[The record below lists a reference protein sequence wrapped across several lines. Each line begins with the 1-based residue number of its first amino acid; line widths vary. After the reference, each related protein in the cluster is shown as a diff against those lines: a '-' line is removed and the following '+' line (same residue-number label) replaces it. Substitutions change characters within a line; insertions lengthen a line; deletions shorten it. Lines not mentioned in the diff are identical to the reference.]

1 MSVGLD
7 FREGQVGTYDGN
19 AVIVEVGLLVEL
31 LLELSVL
38 ERRSKTHM

>member
-7 FREGQVGTYDGN
+7 FRRGAGRTYDGN

-31 LLELSVL
+31 LLKLSVL